1 MRNKNL
7 LIVLAAVLILIAG
20 LGCGGFSLFAPTPT
34 PTPTPTH
41 TPTAT
46 PTSTP
51 TPTFTPTPEAPAG
64 AVLPEGWTLY
74 EIEDEG
80 YAIALPPDWEQI
92 DVDPETL
99 EASINA
105 VADQNPELAGFLEN
119 QAAILATQDISFF
132 GFDLS
137 KGSAYSDFVTNVNI
151 IVQHLEAA
159 ISMDFMLEMSVPM
172 LENLFELEEEVDQEI
187 INLSA
192 GEAGRLQ
199 YGFDVE
205 GVNGNVEVVIT
216 QYIFI
221 IDESMYTLTLS
232 TKAEEIQDREA
243 IFEQIVDSF
252 HLID

>member
-1 MRNKNL
+1 MRNKKL
-7 LIVLAAVLILIAG
+7 WIVLSAVLILLAG

-34 PTPTPTH
+34 PTPTPTS

-64 AVLPEGWTLY
+64 ATIPEGWTLY
-74 EIEDEG
+74 EVDDEG
-80 YAIALPPDWEQI
+80 YAIALPPNWEQI
-92 DVDPETL
+92 DIDPETL

-119 QAAILATQDISFF
+119 QAAILTTQNISFF

-137 KGSAYSDFVTNVNI
+137 KGSAFSDFVTNINI
-151 IVQHLEAA
+151 IVQPLEAE
-159 ISMDFMLEMSVPM
+159 ITMDFMLAMTVPM
-172 LENLFELEEEVDQEI
+172 LENLFELEQEIDQEI
-187 INLSA
+187 VTLSS

-199 YGFDVE
+199 YGFEVA
-205 GVNGNVEVVIT
+205 GGNGQVQVIIT

-221 IDESMYTLTLS
+221 IDQSMYTLTLS
-232 TKAEEIQDREA
+232 TKTDEIQDREPV
-243 IFEQIVDSF
+243 FEQIANSF